1 MFNSD
6 IYSVN
11 ECGHLMMDGCDTV
24 ELAKTY
30 GTPLYVMSENE
41 IRRNC
46 RVYKNAIDR
55 FYNGNG
61 LIYYA
66 SKAMCVKEMVRLV
79 DSEGLGVDV
88 VSGGE
93 LYTALAAGIHPNK
106 ICMHG
111 NNKTV
116 AELQMALDAN
126 VGRIVVESLP
136 ELELIDR
143 LAKERHKC
151 PNILVRITP
160 GIDAHTHDFI
170 MTGQNDSKFGVILE
184 NGEADAFFAKAVL
197 FENIHIS
204 GVHCHIGSQI
214 FELEP
219 FREAAR
225 IMVDILGNVKKKYG
239 YIMSEINLGGGFGVK
254 YTDKD
259 DPISFDQFIEAVSIT
274 VKEAAAKWGMPIP
287 FIMMEPGRSI
297 VGTAGI
303 TLHQIGGIKE
313 IPDIRTYVSIDG
325 GMGDNPRYI
334 LYQAEYDFVVANRAN
349 EEKTEIVTVAGK
361 CCESGDLLGENVPLQ
376 KAEIGDYLATFTT
389 GAYNYSMASNY
400 NRIPRPPVLFVKD
413 GEERLVVLRETYEDI
428 MRNDI

>member
-1 MFNSD
+1 MFTAD
-6 IYSVN
+6 TYDVN
-11 ECGHLMMDGCDTV
+11 EKGHLLMDGSDTI
-24 ELAKTY
+24 ELAKKY
-30 GTPLYVMSENE
+30 GTPLYLMSENE
-41 IRRNC
+41 IRQNC
-46 RVYKNAIDR
+46 RTYKNAIDR
-55 FYNGNG
+55 LYDGNG
-61 LIYYA
+61 LIFFA
-66 SKAMCVKEMVRLV
+66 SKAMCVKEMIRLV

-93 LYTALAAGIHPNK
+93 LYTAIQAGINPNK

-116 AELQMALDAN
+116 EELQMALDAN

-143 LAKERHKC
+143 LAEESHKH

-170 MTGQNDSKFGVILE
+170 MTGQIDSKFGVILE
-184 NGEADAFFAKAVL
+184 NGEADQFVEQAIKFQ
-197 FENIHIS
+197 NIHLS

-219 FREAAR
+219 FREAAKT
-225 IMVDILGNVKKKYG
+225 MVDFLGNVKKKYG
-239 YIMSEINLGGGFGVK
+239 YIMNEINLGGGFGVK

-259 DPISFDQFIEAVSIT
+259 DPIEFDRFIEAVSVT
-274 VKEAAAKWGMPIP
+274 VKDAAAKWGMPIP
-287 FIMMEPGRSI
+287 FIIMEPGRSI

-313 IPDIRTYVSIDG
+313 IPDIRTYVSVDG

-361 CCESGDLLGENVPLQ
+361 CCESGDLLGENIPLQ

-400 NRIPRPPVLFVKD
+400 NRIPRPPVVFVKD
-413 GEERLVVLRETYEDI
+413 GEDRLVVRRETYEDI
-428 MRNDI
+428 IRNDI